1 MKEVID
7 MGDIIRYEH
16 HGVEVSVDED
26 LKGKHRELC
35 LCWRPCAKFHPK
47 DRPNSCPRANL
58 LYAYDV
64 AFGMVTPVVECSEF
78 EPVENARED

>member
-1 MKEVID
+1 

-35 LCWRPCAKFHPK
+35 LCWRPCAKFNPE

-64 AFGMVTPVVECSEF
+64 AFGMVTPVVECPEF
-78 EPVENARED
+78 EEGEFYQKDYAE